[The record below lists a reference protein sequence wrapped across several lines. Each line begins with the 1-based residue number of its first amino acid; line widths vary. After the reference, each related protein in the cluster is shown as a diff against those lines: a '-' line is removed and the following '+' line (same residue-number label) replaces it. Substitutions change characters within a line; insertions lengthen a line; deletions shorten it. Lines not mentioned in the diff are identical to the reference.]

1 MPRVGVSQSLT
12 TSGLKI
18 YDEPDPIERR
28 NAELEQELETLK
40 NRMPILRIS
49 FTNGSDREVFKL
61 SPPAELSEEQVAR
74 QIADLKQEYPKLQ
87 MPSPRKAAPS
97 SRKIILDDRPR
108 SNFSEM
114 IGWNSIPDREIERYN
129 NELEGF
135 YSAFEAY
142 LRKFQEHVNF
152 ERRVIGLNLIIVNE
166 GTAPAND
173 IDVILSFP
181 DGLKLYEKKR
191 LPEIPK
197 RPKPPEQPRTWMEMM
212 TASARYMPHNLVP
225 LMSTIAPPR
234 NVSSPRIRNES
245 SYTVEIH
252 VERLKQNL
260 HESFDPLYIVFES
273 FESVTSFCVF
283 YRINAAD
290 FPREVNGQIHVI
302 VEKEGQSDV
311 SNAS

>member
-1 MPRVGVSQSLT
+1 
-12 TSGLKI
+12 
-18 YDEPDPIERR
+18 
-28 NAELEQELETLK
+28 
-40 NRMPILRIS
+40 
-49 FTNGSDREVFKL
+49 
-61 SPPAELSEEQVAR
+61 
-74 QIADLKQEYPKLQ
+74 
-87 MPSPRKAAPS
+87 MPSRPAAMPS
-97 SRKIILDDRPR
+97 SGKIILDDRPR

-114 IGWNSIPDREIERYN
+114 IGWNSIPDGEIERYN

-135 YSAFEAY
+135 YSAFEAH
-142 LRKFQEHVNF
+142 LRKSQEHVNF
-152 ERRVIGLNLIIVNE
+152 ERRVIRLYLIIANE

-181 DGLKLYEKKR
+181 DGLKLYKKER
-191 LPEIPK
+191 LPQIPK
-197 RPKPPEQPRTWMEMM
+197 GSKPPEQPRTRIEMM

-260 HESFDPLYIVFES
+260 HESFDPLCVVFES
-273 FESVTSFCVF
+273 FESAASFCVF

-290 FPREVNGQIHVI
+290 LPREVNGQIHVI